1 MIAAERA
8 RQLIKL
14 GFDDTHDTQHTDDE
28 LSWAAIAYATDATRQ
43 DGDADACG
51 WPWNVADWKPR
62 GPITDLV
69 RAGALLAAEIDRRMA
84 LGERPEAKP
93 WQ

>member
-8 RQLIKL
+8 RQLTM
-14 GFDDTHDTQHTDDE
+14 FDAAWDAGHDADRLT
-28 LSWAAIAYATDATRQ
+28 WAAIAYATDATRQ
-43 DGDADACG
+43 DGDADVCG
-51 WPWNVADWKPR
+51 WPWDLRLWKPKD
-62 GPITDLV
+62 PLTDLV
-69 RAGALLAAEIDRRMA
+69 RAGALLAAEIDRRLA